1 MTMALMFKKI
11 EHLLRSYKRV
21 FPYLILG
28 LVVAICINITTFRM
42 EYNKDVE
49 NKAAIA
55 SAITEI
61 DKTDRGAELIEHI
74 NKVSDEENVFRIIA
88 TVSSSG
94 MMLIITFMLMA
105 VYNIIFFDDGDDDDK
120 KEKE

>member
-1 MTMALMFKKI
+1 
-11 EHLLRSYKRV
+11 
-21 FPYLILG
+21 
-28 LVVAICINITTFRM
+28 M

-55 SAITEI
+55 SAVTEI

-105 VYNIIFFDDGDDDDK
+105 VYNIIFFDEGDDDDK

>member
-1 MTMALMFKKI
+1 
-11 EHLLRSYKRV
+11 
-21 FPYLILG
+21 
-28 LVVAICINITTFRM
+28 M

-49 NKAAIA
+49 NKAAVT

-61 DKTDRGAELIEHI
+61 DKTDRGAELIERI
-74 NKVSDEENVFRIIA
+74 NKVSGEENVFRIIA
-88 TVSSSG
+88 TVGSSG

-105 VYNIIFFDDGDDDDK
+105 VYNIIFFDDGEDDDDK